1 MQKII
6 NAMIGITLL
15 VFVAAYFLN
24 PAVVNENSEQNTA
37 DFASAIEENQAS
49 ALISALRQDFLAGIN
64 SILTHIK
71 MLSYREHIYQ
81 LAGKAGPSEWQR
93 IVYSA
98 FPEQAG
104 LILSNQAKWDEYQH
118 WLNLQA
124 QVLQNIDALS
134 RQGMIWQKRA
144 ELFAD
149 DAKIIWADEIAAYET
164 QRLNLQST
172 IAELNTQQDLS
183 LEQRLLTLNNQFA
196 LAAETSQLPRE
207 AYRSSLASVYFGLDT
222 VQGELSSMDTAQRQ
236 VTIRALRK
244 NMGYDTTQLNAMDT
258 QDQEREARWNIGYQY
273 MADKAKLATV
283 YQGDE
288 LQQKLDALQQQYF
301 KREAKTIAMEEA
313 DGFYRF
319 ERPRY
324 YGRN

>member
-6 NAMIGITLL
+6 NGFIVIILL
-15 VFVAAYFLN
+15 VCIGAYFFK
-24 PAVVNENSEQNTA
+24 PDVMEQRDQTDTT
-37 DFASAIEENQAS
+37 DFASTVEDSEVS
-49 ALISALRQDFLAGIN
+49 ALVSALHRDFLADIN

-71 MLSYREHIYQ
+71 MLSYREHIFK
-81 LAGKAGPSEWQR
+81 LTGKAGPSEWQR
-93 IVYSA
+93 IVYTA

-104 LILSNQAKWDEYQH
+104 LILSNQAKWDQYQN
-118 WLNLQA
+118 WLTLQA

-164 QRLNLQST
+164 QRINLQTT
-172 IAELNTQQDLS
+172 ISELNTQVDLS
-183 LEQRLLTLNNQFA
+183 LEQRLVSLNNQFA
-196 LAAETSQLPRE
+196 LAAENSQLPKE
-207 AYRSSLASVYFGLDT
+207 AYRSTLASVYFGLDT
-222 VQGELSSMDTAQRQ
+222 VQDELSNMDAAQRQ
-236 VTIRALRK
+236 ATIHTLRK
-244 NMGYDTTQLNAMDT
+244 NMGYDNAQLDAMDA
-258 QDQEREARWNIGYQY
+258 QDKERESRWSAGRQY
-273 MADKAKLATV
+273 MADKAKLSAV
-283 YQGDE
+283 YQGEELQRKVAE
-288 LQQKLDALQQQYF
+288 LQQTYF